1 MQFVFILLS
10 LLLLAVAVFALQNT
24 DPVTL
29 KVLGWKRE
37 TSVAVLTLTA
47 TTTGAVIAG
56 LLSLAGRLRRW
67 QRSRTSTAAAPPVRD
82 PFRPPEPPPPT
93 GPPSR

>member
-47 TTTGAVIAG
+47 IATGAVIAG

-67 QRSRTSTAAAPPVRD
+67 QRSRTAMAAAPPVRD